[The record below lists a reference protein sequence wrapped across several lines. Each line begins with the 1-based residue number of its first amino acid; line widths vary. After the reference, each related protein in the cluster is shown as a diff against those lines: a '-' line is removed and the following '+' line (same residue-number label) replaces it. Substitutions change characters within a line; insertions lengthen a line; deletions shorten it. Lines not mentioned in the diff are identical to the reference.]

1 MQVAHF
7 QCRAVSTARFRGVG
21 AGGGVAPLPATEFGL
36 RQLEEVQGRQGM
48 AAPGLSAPEN
58 RKATKGAR
66 RRRSF
71 ARALS
76 QATLTTEKT
85 DCQLAAWSSGMIL
98 ASGARGPGLNSR
110 SSPLERTR
118 SRTKATPVGFEP
130 TRGDPIG
137 LAGRRLNRSAK
148 VSLHNWPFAPKLRGR
163 ELNPGLPRDR
173 RKY

>member
-110 SSPLERTR
+110 SSPMPMLLATHSIASSWHLDHACATWDSSHCAEWTAPLRALALATTR
-118 SRTKATPVGFEP
+118 RKW
-130 TRGDPIG
+130 RG
-137 LAGRRLNRSAK
+137 LACPICDKGAL
-148 VSLHNWPFAPKLRGR
+148 AP
-163 ELNPGLPRDR
+163 
-173 RKY
+173 

>member
-21 AGGGVAPLPATEFGL
+21 AGGGFAPLPATEFGL

-110 SSPLERTR
+110 SSPNEAHGRKHLLQRHKPSFKRIKSFPHCGKFRQAERR
-118 SRTKATPVGFEP
+118 PP
-130 TRGDPIG
+130 PCDP
-137 LAGRRLNRSAK
+137 LF
-148 VSLHNWPFAPKLRGR
+148 V
-163 ELNPGLPRDR
+163 
-173 RKY
+173 